1 MGETER
7 PGETQRSAGSH
18 QLYCLDMSLHIEAR
32 NYWVLRQKTEMADK
46 HCGVESLKNS
56 ILDISESLKLF
67 KSMEIAM
74 KYFIF
79 RFFHDFH
86 L

>member
-1 MGETER
+1 V
-7 PGETQRSAGSH
+7 S
-18 QLYCLDMSLHIEAR
+18 
-32 NYWVLRQKTEMADK
+32 KTEMADK

-79 RFFHDFH
+79 RFFHD
-86 L
+86 LD